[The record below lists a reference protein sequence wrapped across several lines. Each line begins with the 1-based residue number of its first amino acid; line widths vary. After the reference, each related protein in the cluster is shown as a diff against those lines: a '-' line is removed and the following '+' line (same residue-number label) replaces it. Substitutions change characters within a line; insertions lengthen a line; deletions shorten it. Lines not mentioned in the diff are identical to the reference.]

1 VAPPQGAVDDVTGR
15 HRTVRRQASRLALI
29 TAGLGAACLVASAAT
44 LPSLHS
50 AGQGRVPAG
59 GVPSARAESSRL
71 RAAPT
76 VSADAA
82 RVTPAASAA
91 GRAAALAG
99 NPVAGNP
106 VPMRL
111 TRLRVPAL
119 HVDARVVD
127 VGLTGDRQLRIPAD
141 PQVLG
146 RWTGGA
152 EPGEPYGS
160 VVVAGHVD
168 DRHETGALF
177 RLRSLRP
184 GDRIVAVGADR
195 RTRTYRVSAVREV
208 AKQQLV
214 TRLEPFRQDVA
225 ARLVLVTCG
234 GAFDP
239 VKRSYADNIVVF
251 AVPIATGHA

>member
-1 VAPPQGAVDDVTGR
+1 MTGR
-15 HRTVRRQASRLALI
+15 HRKAPRLPRLALM
-29 TAGLGAACLVASAAT
+29 TAGLGAACLVGSAAT
-44 LPSLHS
+44 LPHVHP
-50 AGQGRVPAG
+50 AGQGRVPT
-59 GVPSARAESSRL
+59 SAMPRPLAESSRL
-71 RAAPT
+71 GAAPT
-76 VSADAA
+76 V
-82 RVTPAASAA
+82 AASVTGVPPPGRAA

-106 VPMRL
+106 VPLHM
-111 TRLRVPAL
+111 TRLRVPSL

-127 VGLTGDRQLRIPAD
+127 VGVRSDRQLRIPAD

-146 RWTGGA
+146 RWAGGA

-168 DRHETGALF
+168 NRHETGALF

-184 GDRIVAVGADR
+184 GNTIVAVGADH

>member
-1 VAPPQGAVDDVTGR
+1 VIGR
-15 HRTVRRQASRLALI
+15 HRKARRRTPRLALI
-29 TAGLGAACLVASAAT
+29 TAGLGAACLAAGAAT
-44 LPSLHS
+44 LPHVHR
-50 AGQGRVPAG
+50 ADQGRVPASA
-59 GVPSARAESSRL
+59 VPSAPPLAESSRL

-76 VSADAA
+76 AA
-82 RVTPAASAA
+82 VAATGVHPVGRAAA

-99 NPVAGNP
+99 DPVAGNP
-106 VPMRL
+106 VPLRL

-127 VGLTGDRQLRIPAD
+127 VGVSGDHQLRIPGD

-146 RWTGGA
+146 RWAGGA

-184 GDRIVAVGADR
+184 GDTIVAVGTDG
-195 RTRTYRVSAVREV
+195 RTRTYHVSAVREV

-214 TRLEPFRQDVA
+214 TRLEPFRQDVG

-239 VKRSYADNIVVF
+239 VKRSYADNVVVF
-251 AVPIATGHA
+251 AVPTATGNA